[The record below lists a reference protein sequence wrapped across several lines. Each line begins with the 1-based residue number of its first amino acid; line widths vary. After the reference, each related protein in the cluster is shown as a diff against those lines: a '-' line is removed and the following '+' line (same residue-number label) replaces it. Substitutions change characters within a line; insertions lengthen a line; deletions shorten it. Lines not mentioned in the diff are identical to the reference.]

1 MEELSHSLKILIC
14 EALQLEDVVADE
26 IADDTPLFGGGLGL
40 DSVDALEL
48 AIEIEK
54 RYGVRISQDE
64 KDRAAFASV
73 GSLASFL
80 KERLGGSRV

>member
-1 MEELSHSLKILIC
+1 MDELKNSLRILIC
-14 EALQLEDVVADE
+14 EALHLEDVRPSEIGDE
-26 IADDTPLFGGGLGL
+26 TPLFGGGLGL

-64 KDRAAFASV
+64 KDRAAFATV
-73 GSLASFL
+73 GSLAGLL
-80 KERLGGSRV
+80 KERLGGAKA